1 MTEAR
6 ARDAGGHPRRFRA
19 TLAPM
24 DAIDFFL
31 VRYEQIHQALKDPA
45 IKALGAAQLRGRPH
59 PGVNTIAWL
68 LWHMARVE
76 DVGVSRFVVDRPQVL
91 EDGWLAR
98 LGVARRDVGT
108 GMSDA
113 EVNDFS
119 ARVDLEALG
128 GYGEAVTRRT
138 LQVVEGLRG
147 SDLEAVVPRER
158 VERVARDDGAVA
170 AGAEWLTEFWAGGR
184 TRAWVLAQ
192 TPLLH
197 VYGHYFEARAV
208 AGLWGSRSL

>member
-1 MTEAR
+1 
-6 ARDAGGHPRRFRA
+6 
-19 TLAPM
+19 M
-24 DAIDFFL
+24 DALDFFL
-31 VRYEQIHQALKDPA
+31 VRYDQVHRVLTDPA
-45 IKALGAAQLRGRPH
+45 IKQLGDAQLRGRPH

-76 DVGVSRFVVDRPQVL
+76 DVGVNRFAADRPQVL
-91 EDGWLAR
+91 EDGWLAKLAVGR
-98 LGVARRDVGT
+98 SDVGT

-113 EVNDFS
+113 EVDELS
-119 ARVDLEALG
+119 ARVDLDALR
-128 GYGEAVTRRT
+128 GYWDAVTRRT
-138 LQVVEGLRG
+138 PEVVASLRG
-147 SDLEAVVPRER
+147 SDLEAIVPKER
-158 VERVARDDGAVA
+158 VEHVASAEGAVA

-208 AGLWGSRSL
+208 AGLWGARSL